1 MAILKR
7 KSSKEEQQD
16 SEGVRKFIDLND
28 YKFQEE
34 KSDVRS
40 VARVAEIRRLEDIR
54 KIGHYIFEGDIM
66 LIDCSPISSEEYMM
80 KRVTDELRRMVRDSN
95 GDVALVGKSFLLATP
110 SDIAIDRNR
119 IKNL

>member
-7 KSSKEEQQD
+7 KSSKDEQQD

-28 YKFQEE
+28 YRFQEE
-34 KSDVRS
+34 KADARS
-40 VARVAEIRRLEDIR
+40 VARVAEIRKLEDVR

-95 GDVALVGKSFLLATP
+95 GDVALVGQSFLLVTP
-110 SDIAIDRNR
+110 PDIAIDRNR

>member
-7 KSSKEEQQD
+7 KSSKDEQQD

-28 YKFQEE
+28 YRFQEE
-34 KSDVRS
+34 KADARS
-40 VARVAEIRRLEDIR
+40 VARVAEIRKLEDVR

-95 GDVALVGKSFLLATP
+95 GDVALVGKSFLLVTP
-110 SDIAIDRNR
+110 PDIAIDRNR